1 MKKHKKSHS
10 FEKTIF
16 QCSML
21 LILFGMDC
29 KAQNSSYEYVP
40 IYDNAVWSVN
50 TLKFM
55 THGDTV
61 INKKT
66 YLKVYLE
73 EEDVAFEFDIN
84 KASYFCA
91 LRNDTAT
98 KRVYGVYKD
107 TAEVVHVNKDGTT
120 TRYYSDDTTEFLLY
134 DFSLEVGDTIS
145 AAVFLDG
152 EVPYGAGY
160 PHSIV
165 IYKFICTSIS
175 DSIMMLNDS
184 SLRRRIYMD
193 IVLPIGGNNQYWIE
207 SIGSTNGIFS
217 SSAHS
222 YIPYEFPSLRLLC
235 YSVNDIQLIKFPEF
249 DYDEFP
255 DDCYCI
261 GDIRNINEY
270 NLIPEIKMY
279 PNPVQ
284 DILTLEIAHANTVFP
299 YRISLFDI
307 LGKELQCFEINDK
320 QAKINLS
327 HLNKG
332 LYIIRI
338 TQSKNL
344 VLYGKIIKN

>member
-1 MKKHKKSHS
+1 MKKLKKSHS
-10 FEKTIF
+10 IEKTIF
-16 QCSML
+16 L
-21 LILFGMDC
+21 YLILMILSGMQC
-29 KAQNSSYEYVP
+29 KAQNDSSEYVP
-40 IYDNAVWSVN
+40 IPNNAVWSVN
-50 TLKFM
+50 TLKFK
-55 THGDTV
+55 THGDTI
-61 INKKT
+61 INNKT
-66 YLKVYLE
+66 YLKVYWE
-73 EEDVAFEFDIN
+73 EEDVVFEFDIN
-84 KASYFCA
+84 KVSYFCA

-145 AAVFLDG
+145 AGVFLDG
-152 EVPYGAGY
+152 EVPYGGGY

-165 IYKFICTSIS
+165 IYKFICTSLS
-175 DSIMMLNDS
+175 DSLIMLNDS
-184 SLRRRIYMD
+184 SLRKRIYMD
-193 IVLPIGGNNQYWIE
+193 IVLPIGENNQYWIE

-235 YSVNDIQLIKFPEF
+235 YSVNDIPLIKFPEF

-270 NLIPEIKMY
+270 ILIPEIKMY
-279 PNPVQ
+279 PNPVH
-284 DILTLEIAHANTVFP
+284 DILTLEIANINIVFP
-299 YRISLFDI
+299 YRITLLDI
-307 LGKELQCFEINDK
+307 LGKELQWIDINDK
-320 QAKINLS
+320 QIKINLS
-327 HLNKG
+327 YLNKG

-338 TQSKNL
+338 NQSDNI
-344 VLYGKIIKN
+344 VLYGKIIKI